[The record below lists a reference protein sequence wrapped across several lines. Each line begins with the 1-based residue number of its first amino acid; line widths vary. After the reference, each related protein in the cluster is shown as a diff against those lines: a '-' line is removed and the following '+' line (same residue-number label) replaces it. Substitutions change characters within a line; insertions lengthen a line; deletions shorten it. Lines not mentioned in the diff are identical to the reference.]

1 VVPSSI
7 SQDAVQEFQ
16 VQTSAIAPSFDAR
29 LEVND
34 RTQAVVIAAQCG
46 IVEI

>member
-1 VVPSSI
+1 MP
-7 SQDAVQEFQ
+7 FRNFKFRPP
-16 VQTSAIAPSFDAR
+16 AIAPSFHAR